1 MRNWLCYITPN
12 ALVNLLIY
20 DKKYSDHAGL
30 LEIECPCNRR
40 NSSLADILNDQSCYI
55 QQNNN
60 VSPEHEL
67 NLITNILKK

>member
-40 NSSLADILNDQSCYI
+40 NSPPADFLNDQSYYI

-60 VSPEHEL
+60 VSPEQEL
-67 NLITNILKK
+67 HLITNILKN